1 MVDGWWTGGRGR
13 GRAEKRLFNGRI
25 SEIVRTYICWQ
36 IYESAFLL
44 KWGKLLRR
52 RGCCCCCPWL
62 WGCNGAGERGNTLLV
77 AAGVLLL
84 LLLMVCCCCCCCWCA
99 AAGGVLLLLVCCC
112 CCWWW
117 VPGEGGGE
125 TYALHPSRSRSCA
138 FACSWFFYPA
148 NSPPFATLQPPQ
160 THLPVPK
167 TSLTLSFSS
176 SIGPNSLR
184 SSPSRLRSRLF
195 PFSASVSH
203 RCNFPVGDLCDIK
216 VCVVYLTA
224 APPSAAL
231 IYRNICRTILPC
243 RYSHGMGGGGEGA
256 QPGVFYSSAYSL
268 GNHPTSS
275 TRNLWLMILFLIFE
289 TRNFLITRILE
300 FMSVFLF
307 VYIAQSV

>member
-1 MVDGWWTGGRGR
+1 MRVVGWWTGGGR
-13 GRAEKRLFNGRI
+13 VVEAGVERRSGSLMAGSRKLCAHISAGRFMKVLFFWSG
-25 SEIVRTYICWQ
+25 
-36 IYESAFLL
+36 ES
-44 KWGKLLRR
+44 
-52 RGCCCCCPWL
+52 CC
-62 WGCNGAGERGNTLLV
+62 V
-77 AAGVLLL
+77 AAAAAVAAPGFGVAMALEKEETLSLSLL
-84 LLLMVCCCCCCCWCA
+84 VCCCCCCCWWCAAAAAA
-99 AAGGVLLLLVCCC
+99 AAGGFLAKE
-112 CCWWW
+112 
-117 VPGEGGGE
+117 EGKRTLYTPLDLE
-125 TYALHPSRSRSCA
+125 AAPSLALGSSTPPTHP
-138 FACSWFFYPA
+138 
-148 NSPPFATLQPPQ
+148 PPFATLQPPQ

-184 SSPSRLRSRLF
+184 FSPSRLRSRLF

-243 RYSHGMGGGGEGA
+243 RYSHRGEGEGEGA

-300 FMSVFLF
+300 FMRVFLF